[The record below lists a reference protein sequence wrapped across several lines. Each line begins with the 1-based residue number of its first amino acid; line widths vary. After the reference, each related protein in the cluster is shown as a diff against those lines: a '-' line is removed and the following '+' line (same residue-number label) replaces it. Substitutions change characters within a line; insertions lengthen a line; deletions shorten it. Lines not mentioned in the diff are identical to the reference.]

1 VYSWET
7 LYIYCQQGSR
17 WFEPLT
23 RYQPTSEH
31 LAVFR
36 GLAPSDWSIRRRGL
50 WFITNPPNA
59 QMPKQGWK
67 IHISARTADSAE
79 ILRLVTPRMIEAG
92 VPFKFLLDPRSVALT
107 SGKLWPRASSGKFI
121 TIYPPD
127 DASFATMATELSEL
141 LSDYSGPYILSDR
154 RVADSN
160 VVFYRYGGFTGIRRV
175 RADGAA
181 DLMIAAPDGS
191 LVPDLRQPFWSPPS
205 WLSVDPFG
213 RSVTE
218 DETDEDDGGDGTLG
232 GRYAVTDALQ
242 FSNRGGVYR
251 ATDVRTG
258 GEAILKEVRPNI
270 GLGDVRYTQDYVEV
284 LTKEHRLLTALAD
297 SPHYVNPL
305 ALFEEW
311 EHTFLAEERVDGPQL
326 SQVSI
331 EHNPVYTLD
340 LSSAGLAEYHGRM
353 RGYFAQLAR
362 AIADAHDRGIVLGDL
377 SWTNVLID
385 EAADRVTVIDLEAA
399 RDPEV
404 DAPMRMHT
412 KGISSPRYIRTGDA
426 AARDDLYS
434 LGAMLFGSVVLA
446 NTFLGYRPDA
456 LPRFL
461 ESFQVDLGLPA
472 ELVALVREL
481 TDDPDGPAPTAAEAA
496 DRLAALP
503 VADPAAWPD
512 PVPLAKPAADVVT
525 GDRLDTVRANAVE
538 VRDGIARYLRG
549 TATPDR
555 DDRLFPGDVATFE
568 TNPHHVAHGAAGVL
582 HAMTRLPGEVPGR
595 LPTWLLHSTIT
606 NATHPAG
613 LYVGQ
618 SGIAWVL
625 DELGHTD
632 YAAALAR
639 QAAAHPG
646 RDHSP
651 GILRGSAGVGMGCL
665 RMWSSTGDETHLR
678 DAVDIGRALTESA
691 IMDDNGAHWVDT
703 DPLGESHVPLGYGN
717 GPAGIALFLL
727 YLHLATG
734 DAEALRLG
742 RAALDFELNHAVQYS
757 DTMTTFR
764 ADLDAERSPKLRAYF
779 DEGTAGVLT
788 TLVRYVVVTGAPELE
803 KWVDRLLPDISRK
816 YAVMPQLFHGLAGLG
831 NALLDVAELLDR
843 PDTLAEAWRT
853 AEGVLLYRIDTAEG
867 IAFPGEQSLRESADL
882 ASGASGVGLFL
893 DRLIRLDAG
902 ERPGN
907 PNFVLDELIPGLATE
922 PAQGRPA

>member
-1 VYSWET
+1 MYSWET

-50 WFITNPPNA
+50 WFIANPPNA
-59 QMPKQGWK
+59 SMPTQGWK
-67 IHISARTADSAE
+67 IHISARTADSTD
-79 ILRLVTPRMIEAG
+79 ILRRVAPRMIEAG

-127 DASFATMATELSEL
+127 DDAFAAMATELSEL
-141 LSDYSGPYILSDR
+141 LADYSGPYILSDR
-154 RVADSN
+154 RVADST

-191 LVPDLRQPFWSPPS
+191 LVPDLRQPYWSPPA

-218 DETDEDDGGDGTLG
+218 EEAEDDGDGTLN
-232 GRYAVTDALQ
+232 GRYVVTDALQ

-251 ATDVRTG
+251 ASDIHTG
-258 GEAILKEVRPNI
+258 TEAILKEVRPNV

-284 LTKEHRLLTALAD
+284 LTKEHRLLSSLAD
-297 SPHYVNPL
+297 SVHYVNPL
-305 ALFEEW
+305 SLFEEW
-311 EHTFLAEERVDGPQL
+311 EHTFLAEERVNGPQL
-326 SQVSI
+326 SHVSI
-331 EHNPVYTLD
+331 ENNPVYTMEINPKAM
-340 LSSAGLAEYHGRM
+340 SEYHGRM
-353 RGYFAQLAR
+353 RDYFIQLAQ

-377 SWTNVLID
+377 SWTNVLVD
-385 EAADRVTVIDLEAA
+385 ETADRVTVIDLEAA
-399 RDPEV
+399 RDPLV
-404 DAPMRMHT
+404 DPPMRMHT
-412 KGISSPRYIRTGDA
+412 KGISSPHYIRTGEA
-426 AARDDLYS
+426 EPRDDLYS
-434 LGAMLFGSVVLA
+434 LGAMLFGSIVLA

-461 ESFQVDLGLPA
+461 ESFRTDLGLPT
-472 ELVALVREL
+472 ELVELIREL
-481 TDDPDGPAPTAAEAA
+481 TDDPDGVTLTAAEAKS
-496 DRLAALP
+496 RLTELP
-503 VADPAAWPD
+503 ITDPTAWPD
-512 PVPLAKPAADVVT
+512 PIPLAQPASEVIV
-525 GDRLDTVRANAVE
+525 GDRLDAVRADAIE

-549 TATPDR
+549 TATPER

-568 TNPHHVAHGAAGVL
+568 TNPHHVAYGAAGVL
-582 HAMTRLPGEVPGR
+582 HAMTRLPGEVPPR
-595 LPTWLLHSTIT
+595 LPTWLLHSAIT

-618 SGIAWVL
+618 AGIAWVL
-625 DELGHTD
+625 DELGHTE

-639 QAAAHPG
+639 QAAGHPN

-651 GILRGSAGVGMGCL
+651 GILRGGAGVGMACL
-665 RMWSSTGDETHLR
+665 RLWKSTGDEAHLR
-678 DAVDIGRALTESA
+678 DAVDVGRSLADSA
-691 IMDDNGAHWVDT
+691 VIDDDGAHWMDT
-703 DPLGESHVPLGYGN
+703 DPLGERHVPLGYGN
-717 GPAGIALFLL
+717 GPAGVALFLL

-734 DAEALRLG
+734 DTETLRLG
-742 RAALDFELNHAVQYS
+742 RAALDFELAHAVRHS
-757 DTMTTFR
+757 DSMTTFR
-764 ADLDAERSPKLRAYF
+764 GDLDAERSPKLRAYF

-788 TLVRYVVVTGAPELE
+788 TLVRYIVVTGDPELD
-803 KWVDRLLPDISRK
+803 KWIDRLLPDVSRK

-843 PDTLAEAWRT
+843 PDTLSEAWRT
-853 AEGVLLYRIDTAEG
+853 AEGVLLYRIDTPEG
-867 IAFPGEQSLRESADL
+867 VAFPGEQSLRESADL

-907 PNFVLDELIPGLATE
+907 PNFVLDELITE
-922 PAQGRPA
+922 DRSA